1 MLDEIMATINASKA
15 QLNSLADDMK
25 SNSQN
30 LEVSQEKIIQ
40 PVVTLL
46 QTLAEDVKKCYSDS
60 RSVVAQPPKLK
71 DKSADE
77 WKTALGAFEK
87 TVTKL
92 MSNFEKQQDKK
103 MKEVAKEIINQVKEM
118 FDRKETNQLEL
129 IEQSVISCLSHK
141 VAPLTITNEPAA
153 APPFSPEQTQIIE
166 AIHSAEPVNATPTS
180 NSTDNSNATTV
191 APEKRRRNSKKHIR
205 DLPIMG
211 NDIEQSQA
219 LSQLFDCDDNKGRYN
234 LRRRVQVPVVFDEN
248 NGDTSALIKQ
258 ENQPVV
264 PETQEFAWW
273 DADDTTQ
280 EQRVKPAKKRGRKR
294 KADLISPSPAPLATT
309 IPIENLCNT
318 SSSLGPVPLEDCPDE
333 VDGDFNWVRVFH
345 KVQKLV

>member
-1 MLDEIMATINASKA
+1 MLTNKH
-15 QLNSLADDMK
+15 
-25 SNSQN
+25 
-30 LEVSQEKIIQ
+30 
-40 PVVTLL
+40 
-46 QTLAEDVKKCYSDS
+46 
-60 RSVVAQPPKLK
+60 K

-103 MKEVAKEIINQVKEM
+103 MKEVAKKIINQVKEM

-141 VAPLTITNEPAA
+141 VAPLTITNELAA

-248 NGDTSALIKQ
+248 NGDTSALIRQ

-273 DADDTTQ
+273 DGESFLYLGQT
-280 EQRVKPAKKRGRKR
+280 
-294 KADLISPSPAPLATT
+294 
-309 IPIENLCNT
+309 PIMTWL
-318 SSSLGPVPLEDCPDE
+318 S
-333 VDGDFNWVRVFH
+333 
-345 KVQKLV
+345 